1 MKRKMVAFIS
11 AAALLTAL
19 LAGWAGKVSRRQHPR
34 HPFPGNPHRGR
45 NFPLWSITQTPPML
59 PPST

>member
-19 LAGWAGKVSRRQHPR
+19 LAGCGGTAVNT
-34 HPFPGNPHRGR
+34 PGTRFRGTR
-45 NFPLWSITQTPPML
+45 TGGGTSH
-59 PPST
+59 SGA